1 MKYKSQALNK
11 LQKVEHQIRALE
23 IAINR
28 GAPIGEIN
36 AIISKIKELN
46 ESLHE
51 TISIEREEWN

>member
-11 LQKVEHQIRALE
+11 LQKIEHQIRALE

-28 GAPIGEIN
+28 GSSLGDIN
-36 AIISKIKELN
+36 AIIAKIKELN

-51 TISIEREEWN
+51 TISIEKEEWN

>member
-11 LQKVEHQIRALE
+11 LQKIEHQIRALE

-36 AIISKIKELN
+36 AIIAKIKELN